1 MGEELKEKLFN
12 KKEEGWKCLKEG
24 QKEEIYKISNG
35 YMEFLNRS
43 KIEREFIK
51 NAKKLADENG
61 FTDIINKQ
69 NLVPGDKVYFINR
82 GKSMYLAI
90 IGENGIEENGM
101 HIIGSHVDSPRLD
114 LKPNPLCEDGGLAY
128 FKTHYYGGIK
138 KYQWTTIPL
147 SIHGVIVKTNGEKIE
162 IEIGEKETD
171 PIFTIT
177 DLLPHLAQ
185 EQMEKKLKN
194 GVEGED
200 LRLLIGS
207 IPFTCCNKDVE
218 EHKKQCGVS
227 EIVKLNILNL
237 LNQKYGITESDLLSA
252 ELELVPA
259 FKARSLG
266 FDESMVAGYGQDDK
280 VCAYTSLAAMMNLQ
294 NVKNTAVCI
303 LSDKEEIGSM
313 GNTGMESH
321 MFDFFISEILNKLG
335 INKPNL
341 LDKVFC
347 FSKMLSSD
355 VDAGFDPIYAYVS
368 DTTNAGYLGRGI
380 TLNKYTGAR
389 GKSGASDANAEYV
402 AWVRNVLEK
411 NEIKY
416 QVAELGKVDV
426 GGGGTIAYILANKG
440 TDVID
445 CGVPVLSMHAPYEVT
460 SKYDIYSAYKTYEA
474 FWKE

>member
-1 MGEELKEKLFN
+1 MEENLEKKLFN
-12 KKEEGWKCLKEG
+12 KKEDGWETVDEIKKE
-24 QKEEIYKISNG
+24 KILDFSKG
-35 YMEFLNRS
+35 YMDFLNRA
-43 KIEREFIK
+43 KTEREFIFEATK
-51 NAKKLADENG
+51 IARENG
-61 FTDIINKQ
+61 YKDIAEFEKLQ
-69 NLVPGDKVYFINR
+69 AGDKVYFINR
-82 GKSMYLAI
+82 EKSMYLAI
-90 IGENGIEENGM
+90 IGTESVENGL

-114 LKPNPLCEDGGLAY
+114 LKPNPLYEDTGLAY

-147 SIHGVIVKTNGEKIE
+147 SIHGVIVKPNGDKITVN
-162 IEIGEKETD
+162 IGEDEND

-194 GVEGED
+194 GINGED
-200 LRLLIGS
+200 LNVLIGS
-207 IPFTCCNKDVE
+207 IPYQDENAKE
-218 EHKKQCGVS
+218 K
-227 EIVKLNILNL
+227 VKMNILNI
-237 LNQKYGITESDLLSA
+237 LNQKYGIVEADLQSS
-252 ELELVPA
+252 ELEIIPA

-266 FDESMVAGYGQDDK
+266 FDSSMVAAYGQDDK
-280 VCAYTSLAAMMNLQ
+280 VCAYTSLSAMMTLE

-321 MFDFFISEILNKLG
+321 MFDFFISEMLNKLE

-341 LDKVFC
+341 LDRVLC
-347 FSKMLSSD
+347 FSKMLSAD
-355 VDAGFDPIYAYVS
+355 VDAGLDPIYASVS
-368 DTTNAGYLGRGI
+368 DRLNAGFIGKGI
-380 TLNKYTGAR
+380 SINKYTGAR

-416 QVAELGKVDV
+416 QIAELGKVDI

-440 TDVID
+440 ADVID

-460 SKYDIYSAYKTYEA
+460 SKFDVYSAFETYKA
-474 FWKE
+474 FWRE